1 MTINF
6 ANINDVWS
14 TNKEGFAN
22 VTDDYIEKTHIEKTH
37 IDKKSLKKNFNNDV
51 QDDYDDE
58 YIDSKKSDIENRNII
73 SNQLKDVLISYL
85 NKIKLELTDE
95 IKIDLKKQVE
105 EDIRSEF
112 RYNIDKKLKNVIK
125 EYQKNEVN
133 KINKINKN
141 NNIKE
146 LFTTNDFL
154 NQFKNYI
161 LNNKILFICILSILL
176 IIMIVGVFNH
186 NNNMRILKKYIMM
199 ENKPELINL
208 LNL

>member
-22 VTDDYIEKTHIEKTH
+22 VTDDYIEKTHI
-37 IDKKSLKKNFNNDV
+37 DKKSLKKKFNNDV
-51 QDDYDDE
+51 QDDYDNE

-95 IKIDLKKQVE
+95 IKVDLKKQVE
-105 EDIRSEF
+105 EDIKSEF
-112 RYNIDKKLKNVIK
+112 RYNIDRKLKNVIK

-133 KINKINKN
+133 KINKN
-141 NNIKE
+141 NNNNNNNLKE

-176 IIMIVGVFNH
+176 IIMIVGVLNH